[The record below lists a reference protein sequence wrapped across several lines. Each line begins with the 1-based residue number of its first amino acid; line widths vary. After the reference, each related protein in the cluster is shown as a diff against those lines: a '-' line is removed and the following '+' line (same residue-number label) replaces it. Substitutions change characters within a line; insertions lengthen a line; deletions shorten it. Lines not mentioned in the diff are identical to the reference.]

1 MAEFD
6 IYQFEDRVADLL
18 IGHRKLRVANETVT
32 RDFEALARRNAELK
46 QRLTAVIERIRA
58 LEEAQNA

>member
-1 MAEFD
+1 
-6 IYQFEDRVADLL
+6 LL